1 MYTPF
6 ITVHGSCDLV
16 CALWYPVLFFPFLIL
31 SFCANHKKLCIQFKL
46 NPQHST
52 PLALEDEVTVDE
64 SENTTH
70 ADNHAH
76 TDDGGAVN
84 TEADEPVQPAGATAI
99 TAVVVA
105 VFGAM
110 AAAMF

>member
-1 MYTPF
+1 MEDA
-6 ITVHGSCDLV
+6 VMLCKASCDAGRRRDAHL
-16 CALWYPVLFFPFLIL
+16 P
-31 SFCANHKKLCIQFKL
+31 ANQTLEECKAACEPTVGCGLGEC
-46 NPQHST
+46 PDE
-52 PLALEDEVTVDE
+52 LAAA
-64 SENTTH
+64 NTTH
-70 ADNHAH
+70 ADNHSH
-76 TDDGGAVN
+76 TDDGGAVT